1 MSFIHN
7 FLFIKE
13 VIVDKKIK
21 VNLLGF
27 GTVVL
32 WSLAFP
38 FSKVAMQHFN
48 PYSLGFLRVTIA
60 SVVLLIIGRLNG
72 MKLPRKKDLLLFLF
86 SGASGF
92 GLYLFFFNKGIQTIT
107 SASSSIVIALTPVF
121 TAVVA
126 HHIYKEKINVL
137 GWTMM
142 ATAFLGVLIM
152 MLWDGVLSI
161 NAGIL
166 WTLLA
171 SVLFCIYNILN
182 RKLSSDGYKSIEIVT
197 FSMIASVLVL
207 SPFARKGIS
216 EVATA
221 TANEIGVLLMLGV
234 LSSAVAY
241 FLWSMALSIADST
254 SEVTN
259 FSFLTPFI
267 ATLLG
272 SLVLSEV
279 PNTGTVIG
287 GTIIIASMVIFS
299 KKGKAQL

>member
-1 MSFIHN
+1 M
-7 FLFIKE
+7 
-13 VIVDKKIK
+13 DKKLK

-48 PYSLGFLRVTIA
+48 PYSLGFLRVSIA
-60 SVVLLIIGRLNG
+60 SIVLLIIGRFNG
-72 MKLPRKKDLLLFLF
+72 MKFPKKKDLLLFLL

-121 TAVVA
+121 TAIVA
-126 HHIYKEKINVL
+126 HHVYKEKINII
-137 GWTMM
+137 GWIMM
-142 ATAFLGVLIM
+142 VTAFSGVLIM

-171 SVLFCIYNILN
+171 SILFCLYNILN

-207 SPFARKGIS
+207 SPFAKRGIS

-221 TANEIGVLLMLGV
+221 SLGEIGVLLMLGV
-234 LSSAVAY
+234 LSSAIAY
-241 FLWSMALSIADST
+241 FLWSMALSTADNT

-259 FSFLTPFI
+259 FSFLTPFV

-279 PNTGTVIG
+279 PNTGTVVG
-287 GTIIIASMVIFS
+287 GIIIIVSMIIFS